1 MRKPNRFRNKDLVF
15 LGRGVPSPVH
25 VVLPMHQVFDPSCIF
40 RSLVRFHLLAYGLA
54 YCVVA
59 LPANAT
65 EEDPSKFRPNSVDI
79 ESSEYGKCEN
89 QVPGVQDRLSE
100 VPFDPALAQPSLW
113 LNRDLFASRAKFSS
127 KLFENWLVCPSTNSD
142 RGRIDLVVNGQLWG
156 LLDYF
161 ERYELLQQFGNGSD
175 QPDQRF
181 KSGYNL
187 RVFTRQAQ
195 IQGQGQKPLA
205 TYTCLPTDRSSP
217 VLSSQA
223 QPSRNCRIQ
232 IQDAN
237 NGLGV
242 RAPL

>member
-1 MRKPNRFRNKDLVF
+1 
-15 LGRGVPSPVH
+15 
-25 VVLPMHQVFDPSCIF
+25 MHQLIQSSSIIV
-40 RSLVRFHLLAYGLA
+40 SLVGFNLLAYSA
-54 YCVVA
+54 VS
-59 LPANAT
+59 LPANAI
-65 EEDPSKFRPNSVDI
+65 EDPSNFRPSSVDI
-79 ESSEYGKCEN
+79 ESPEYGKCEN

-181 KSGYNL
+181 KSGYNM
-187 RVFTRQAQ
+187 RIFTRQVQ
-195 IQGQGQKPLA
+195 IESQKPLA
-205 TYTCLPTDRSSP
+205 TYSCLGTERTSNGPR
-217 VLSSQA
+217 
-223 QPSRNCRIQ
+223 SRNCSIQ
-232 IQDAN
+232 IRDAN

-242 RAPL
+242 RTPL

>member
-1 MRKPNRFRNKDLVF
+1 M
-15 LGRGVPSPVH
+15 
-25 VVLPMHQVFDPSCIF
+25 
-40 RSLVRFHLLAYGLA
+40 RFHLLAYALA
-54 YCVVA
+54 YGVVV
-59 LPANAT
+59 LPANAMK
-65 EEDPSKFRPNSVDI
+65 EDPSDFRPNSVDI

-113 LNRDLFASRAKFSS
+113 LNRDLFTARAKFSS
-127 KLFENWLVCPSTNSD
+127 KLFENWIVCPSTNSD
-142 RGRIDLVVNGQLWG
+142 RGRIDLVVNSQLWG

-161 ERYELLQQFGNGSD
+161 ERYELLQQFGNGND

-187 RVFTRQAQ
+187 RVFNRQVQA
-195 IQGQGQKPLA
+195 QGQKPLA
-205 TYTCLPTDRSSP
+205 TYSCSTTTRSSQ
-217 VLSSQA
+217 VL
-223 QPSRNCRIQ
+223 PSRNCSIQ
-232 IQDAN
+232 IRDAN

>member
-1 MRKPNRFRNKDLVF
+1 MRQLIQSSSMI
-15 LGRGVPSPVH
+15 L
-25 VVLPMHQVFDPSCIF
+25 
-40 RSLVRFHLLAYGLA
+40 SLVGFNLLSYSVLS
-54 YCVVA
+54 

-65 EEDPSKFRPNSVDI
+65 EDPSNFRPSSVDI
-79 ESSEYGKCEN
+79 ESPEYGKCEN

-181 KSGYNL
+181 KSGYNM
-187 RVFTRQAQ
+187 RIFTRQVQ
-195 IQGQGQKPLA
+195 IESQKPLA
-205 TYTCLPTDRSSP
+205 TYSCLGTERSSRVP
-217 VLSSQA
+217 QSQ
-223 QPSRNCRIQ
+223 NCSIQ
-232 IQDAN
+232 IRDAN

-242 RAPL
+242 RTPL

>member
-1 MRKPNRFRNKDLVF
+1 MRKPNRFRNKDLVL

-25 VVLPMHQVFDPSCIF
+25 VVLPMHQVLHFSSTIT
-40 RSLVRFHLLAYGLA
+40 SLVRFNLLAYGLA
-54 YCVVA
+54 CCVVA

-65 EEDPSKFRPNSVDI
+65 KEDPSNFRPNSVDI

-100 VPFDPALAQPSLW
+100 MPFDPALAQPSLW

-142 RGRIDLVVNGQLWG
+142 RGRIDLVVNSQLWG

-187 RVFTRQAQ
+187 RVFTRQVQ
-195 IQGQGQKPLA
+195 IQGQSQKPLA
-205 TYTCLPTDRSSP
+205 TYTCLTSERSP
-217 VLSSQA
+217 QVQSSQA
-223 QPSRNCRIQ
+223 KPSRNCSIQ

>member
-1 MRKPNRFRNKDLVF
+1 
-15 LGRGVPSPVH
+15 
-25 VVLPMHQVFDPSCIF
+25 MHQLIQSSSIIA
-40 RSLVRFHLLAYGLA
+40 SLVGFNLLTYSA
-54 YCVVA
+54 VS

-65 EEDPSKFRPNSVDI
+65 EDPSDFRPSSVDI

-161 ERYELLQQFGNGSD
+161 ERYALLQQFGNGSD

-181 KSGYNL
+181 KSGYNM
-187 RVFTRQAQ
+187 RIFSRQVQ
-195 IQGQGQKPLA
+195 IESQKPLA
-205 TYTCLPTDRSSP
+205 TYSCLGAERSS
-217 VLSSQA
+217 A
-223 QPSRNCRIQ
+223 QSFNGPRSRNCSIQ
-232 IQDAN
+232 IRDAN

-242 RAPL
+242 RTPL

>member
-1 MRKPNRFRNKDLVF
+1 MRQLRPSSSIVSALVGF
-15 LGRGVPSPVH
+15 N
-25 VVLPMHQVFDPSCIF
+25 
-40 RSLVRFHLLAYGLA
+40 LLAIS
-54 YCVVA
+54 VA
-59 LPANAT
+59 SLPANAT
-65 EEDPSKFRPNSVDI
+65 DPSDFRPNSIDI
-79 ESSEYGKCEN
+79 ESADYGKCEN

-100 VPFDPALAQPSLW
+100 APFDPALAQPSLW
-113 LNRDLFASRAKFSS
+113 LNRDLFAFRAKFTT

-161 ERYELLQQFGNGSD
+161 ERYELLQQFGNGND

-187 RVFTRQAQ
+187 RIFSRQVQ

-205 TYTCLPTDRSSP
+205 TYTCLPTDRSP
-217 VLSSQA
+217 VPSATLPSVTLPSA
-223 QPSRNCRIQ
+223 TPSRNCGIQ
-232 IQDAN
+232 IRDAN
-237 NGLGV
+237 NGLGT

>member
-1 MRKPNRFRNKDLVF
+1 MRKPNCFRNKDLVF

-25 VVLPMHQVFDPSCIF
+25 IVIPMHQILDSSSIITSF
-40 RSLVRFHLLAYGLA
+40 VRFNLLAYSLV

-65 EEDPSKFRPNSVDI
+65 EDPSNFRPNSVDI

-113 LNRDLFASRAKFSS
+113 LNRDLFSSRAKFSS

-187 RVFTRQAQ
+187 RVFTRQVQ

-205 TYTCLPTDRSSP
+205 TYTCLATDRSSP
-217 VLSSQA
+217 ILSSKA
-223 QPSRNCRIQ
+223 KPSRSCSIQ

>member
-1 MRKPNRFRNKDLVF
+1 MP
-15 LGRGVPSPVH
+15 
-25 VVLPMHQVFDPSCIF
+25 QIF
-40 RSLVRFHLLAYGLA
+40 HFSSISNSFMRFHLLAYALA
-54 YCVVA
+54 YGVVV
-59 LPANAT
+59 LPANAMK
-65 EEDPSKFRPNSVDI
+65 EDPSDFRPNSVDI

-113 LNRDLFASRAKFSS
+113 LNRDLFTARAKFSS
-127 KLFENWLVCPSTNSD
+127 KLFENWIVCPSTNSD
-142 RGRIDLVVNGQLWG
+142 RGRIDLVVNSQLWG

-161 ERYELLQQFGNGSD
+161 ERYELLQQFGNGND

-187 RVFTRQAQ
+187 RVFNRQVQA
-195 IQGQGQKPLA
+195 QGQKPLA
-205 TYTCLPTDRSSP
+205 TYSCSTTTRSSQ
-217 VLSSQA
+217 VL
-223 QPSRNCRIQ
+223 PSRNCSIQ
-232 IQDAN
+232 IRDAN

>member
-1 MRKPNRFRNKDLVF
+1 
-15 LGRGVPSPVH
+15 
-25 VVLPMHQVFDPSCIF
+25 MHQVLDSSSIISSF
-40 RSLVRFHLLAYGLA
+40 VRFNLVAYGLA
-54 YCVVA
+54 YCVVV
-59 LPANAT
+59 LPANAI
-65 EEDPSKFRPNSVDI
+65 EDPSDFRPSSVDI

-113 LNRDLFASRAKFSS
+113 LNRDLFAFRAKFST

-187 RVFTRQAQ
+187 RVFTRQVQ
-195 IQGQGQKPLA
+195 IQGQVQKPLA
-205 TYTCLPTDRSSP
+205 TYTCLSTDRSSQ
-217 VLSSQA
+217 VQSSQVT
-223 QPSRNCRIQ
+223 PSRNCSIQ